1 MEMAVQAGLV
11 ALIFGVTYAVIS
23 EGLWGA
29 ALVFLNLLFS
39 TLIALNFYEPVAKL
53 IADNASALAPL
64 ADLFALGGIWVLC
77 LFLLKLATDNLAPT
91 QVRFPPLVY
100 QIARLVFGL
109 GAGVLTT
116 AMVMLLLQV
125 APVHKKLFN
134 AVDPESSPPF
144 GAGLDQKLI
153 MFFSYTTKYTFPPTW
168 GAVSEK
174 DENPRI
180 FDPTGTWISNHK
192 AARPHGEANTPA
204 AAAAPP
210 AGGGGGGNP
219 GASS

>member
-1 MEMAVQAGLV
+1 MGIAVQAGLV
-11 ALIFGVTYAVIS
+11 ALILGVTYAVIS

-29 ALVFLNLLFS
+29 ALVFFNVLFS
-39 TLIALNFYEPVAKL
+39 SLIALNFYEPLAQL
-53 IADNASALAPL
+53 IVNNASALAPL
-64 ADLFALGGIWVLC
+64 ADLIALGGIWVVS

-109 GAGVLTT
+109 GAGLLTT

-134 AVDPESSPPF
+134 AVDPESNPPF
-144 GAGLDQKLI
+144 GMGLDRKLLG
-153 MFFSYTTKYTFPPTW
+153 FFQYTTRYTFPPTW

-174 DENPRI
+174 DANTKV
-180 FDPTGTWISNHK
+180 FDPAGTWINDHK
-192 AARPHGEANTPA
+192 AARPHGEDDRPA
-204 AAAAPP
+204 AAD
-210 AGGGGGGNP
+210 GGGNP
-219 GASS
+219 GAST